1 MQKTRTVKDSM
12 GELQVDESVLFG
24 AQTQRAVENFPVSGR
39 KMPENFI
46 RALLQIKK
54 NAALANKTLGCID
67 KSAADSIV
75 LACEQL
81 LVLSLIHI

>member
-1 MQKTRTVKDSM
+1 MQRTKTVKDSM

-39 KMPENFI
+39 KMPEKFV

-54 NAALANKTLGCID
+54 NTAQGSHKTSCR
-67 KSAADSIV
+67 
-75 LACEQL
+75 
-81 LVLSLIHI
+81 

>member
-67 KSAADSIV
+67 K
-75 LACEQL
+75 
-81 LVLSLIHI
+81 